1 MIIFFLCFL
10 AFVTKIISQL
20 ITESST
26 DFDLSL
32 FFSAFFHEILGFL
45 FFSIFKFNK
54 IIIIQF
60 RSGHGKCIF
69 CEFSLSRKCNIT
81 KVMDNLSGAQ
91 ITISRNSLRK
101 AGLPRY
107 YSEDRSCTSP
117 CR

>member
-1 MIIFFLCFL
+1 MKFWGFFF
-10 AFVTKIISQL
+10 
-20 ITESST
+20 
-26 DFDLSL
+26 
-32 FFSAFFHEILGFL
+32 

-91 ITISRNSLRK
+91 ITTSSLN
-101 AGLPRY
+101 AGDRGLSPR
-107 YSEDRSCTSP
+107 R
-117 CR
+117 